1 MAIFRYPGGKER
13 GKQTIIS
20 FIPDDVD
27 EVCSPFLGGGA
38 VELDLGQRGIR
49 VHGYDLFEP
58 LVNCWQQIGI
68 DAGAVAD
75 AARQYHPLDR
85 DGFYRFQQSYFDI
98 PDPVTQAAAFFALN
112 RSSFSG
118 LTFSGG
124 YSGTDNRFTLS
135 SIDKLA
141 RTAIPNIIVEEADF
155 ATSLSR
161 HPGTFVYADPPYL
174 LPPAKATLY
183 GFKGDAHR
191 DFDHR
196 RLADVLRSRPGCWL
210 LSYNDA
216 PAVRRLY
223 EGFAMVA
230 ASWTYGTGK
239 VGAELLIFSNELA
252 DAVGMTPLGR
262 RFGSSWQRDDDQIIQ
277 VA

>member
-13 GKQTIIS
+13 GKKTIAS

-27 EVCSPFLGGGA
+27 EVISPFIGGGA
-38 VELDLGQRGIR
+38 VELDLGQRGIQ
-49 VHGYDLFEP
+49 VHGFDVFAP
-58 LVNCWQQIGI
+58 LTNCWQQIKF

-75 AARQYHPLDR
+75 SARQFHPMDR
-85 DGFYRFQQSYFDI
+85 DGFYQLQKSYFYI
-98 PDPVTQAAAFFALN
+98 LDPVMQAAAFFAIN
-112 RSSFSG
+112 RSSYSG

-124 YSGTDNRFTLS
+124 FSGERFTPS

-141 RTAIPNIIVEEADF
+141 RTTIPNITVDQADF
-155 ATSLSR
+155 ELSLSR
-161 HPGTFVYADPPYL
+161 HPDTFVYADPPYL
-174 LPPAKATLY
+174 LTHEKSNLY
-183 GFKGDAHR
+183 GLRGDAHR
-191 DFDHR
+191 HFDHSL
-196 RLADVLRSRPGCWL
+196 LAEVLRNWSGSWL
-210 LSYNDA
+210 LSYNDTE
-216 PAVRRLY
+216 PVRRLY

-252 DAVGMTPLGR
+252 DAAGMTRLRR
-262 RFGSSWQRDDDQIIQ
+262 RFGCPWHRDDDLMIQ

>member
-85 DGFYRFQQSYFDI
+85 DGFYQLQKTYFSI
-98 PDPVTQAAAFFALN
+98 PDPVMQAGAYFALN
-112 RSSFSG
+112 RASYSG

-124 YSGTDNRFTLS
+124 YSGERFTTS
-135 SIDKLA
+135 CINKLA
-141 RTAIPNIIVEEADF
+141 RTTIPNISIQQADF
-155 ATSLSR
+155 STSLSW
-161 HPGTFVYADPPYL
+161 HPDAFAYLDPPYL
-174 LPPAKATLY
+174 LPPEKSNLY
-183 GFKGDAHR
+183 GIKGDAHR
-191 DFDHR
+191 NFDHV

-210 LSYNDA
+210 LSYNNDET
-216 PAVRRLY
+216 VRRLY
-223 EGFAMVA
+223 EGFAMVS
-230 ASWTYGTGK
+230 ASWAYGTGK
-239 VGAELLIFSNELA
+239 VGAELLVFSHNLA

-262 RFGSSWQRDDDQIIQ
+262 RFSCSWHRDDDQMIQ

>member
-13 GKQTIIS
+13 GKKTIAS

-27 EVCSPFLGGGA
+27 EVISPFLGGGSI
-38 VELDLGQRGIR
+38 ELDLDQRGIL
-49 VHGYDLFEP
+49 VHGFDVFAP
-58 LVNCWQQIGI
+58 LVNCWQQIKVN
-68 DAGAVAD
+68 AGAVAD
-75 AARQYHPLDR
+75 AARQFHPMDR
-85 DGFYRFQQSYFDI
+85 NAFYELQQSYFGI
-98 PDPVTQAAAFFALN
+98 ADPLTQAAAFFAIN

-124 YSGTDNRFTLS
+124 FSSERFTTS
-135 SIDKLA
+135 CINKLA
-141 RTAIPNIIVEEADF
+141 RTTIPNISVEQADF
-155 ATSLSR
+155 ETSLSR
-161 HPGTFVYADPPYL
+161 HPDTFVYADPPYL
-174 LPPAKATLY
+174 LTHEKSNLY

-191 DFDHR
+191 NFDHV

-252 DAVGMTPLGR
+252 DSVGMTPMGR
-262 RFGSSWQRDDDQIIQ
+262 RFSGSWHRDDEGLIQ

>member
-13 GKQTIIS
+13 GKKTIIS
-20 FIPDDVD
+20 FIPEHVD

-38 VELDLGQRGIR
+38 VELDLNQRGIQ
-49 VHGYDLFEP
+49 VHGYDVFQP
-58 LVNCWQQIGI
+58 LVNCWRQIGI
-68 DAGAVAD
+68 NPGAVAET
-75 AARQYHPLDR
+75 ARLFYPLDR
-85 DGFYRFQQSYFDI
+85 DGFYQLQKSYFSI
-98 PDPVTQAAAFFALN
+98 PDPVTQAAAFFAIN

-124 YSGTDNRFTLS
+124 YSGERFTLS

-141 RTAIPNIIVEEADF
+141 RTATPNLTVEEADF
-155 ATSLSR
+155 ETSLSL
-161 HPGTFVYADPPYL
+161 HPDAFAYLDPPYL
-174 LPPAKATLY
+174 LAASKSNLY
-183 GFKGDAHR
+183 GIRGDAHR
-191 DFDHR
+191 DFDHG
-196 RLADVLRSRPGCWL
+196 RLADVLRSRLGCWL

-262 RFGSSWQRDDDQIIQ
+262 RFESAWHRDDEGLIQ

>member
-1 MAIFRYPGGKER
+1 MAIFRYPGGKDR
-13 GKQTIIS
+13 GKKTIIS
-20 FIPDDVD
+20 FIPEYVD
-27 EVCSPFLGGGA
+27 EVISPFLGGGA
-38 VELDLGQRGIR
+38 VELDLSKRGIQ

-58 LVNCWQQIGI
+58 LVNCWKQIKL
-68 DAGAVAD
+68 DAGAVAET
-75 AARQYHPLDR
+75 ARLFYPLDR
-85 DGFYRFQQSYFDI
+85 DGFYQLQKSYFSI

-112 RSSFSG
+112 RASYSG

-124 YSGTDNRFTLS
+124 YSGERFTTS
-135 SIDKLA
+135 CINKLA
-141 RTAIPNIIVEEADF
+141 RTTIPNISIQQADF

-161 HPGTFVYADPPYL
+161 HPDIFVYADPPYL
-174 LPPAKATLY
+174 LTHEKSNLY

-210 LSYNDA
+210 LSYNNDES
-216 PAVRRLY
+216 VRRLY

-239 VGAELLIFSNELA
+239 VGAELLVFSDELA

-262 RFGSSWQRDDDQIIQ
+262 RFESSWHRDDEGLIQ

>member
-13 GKQTIIS
+13 GKKTIAS

-27 EVCSPFLGGGA
+27 EVISPFLGGGA
-38 VELDLGQRGIR
+38 VELDLGQRGIL
-49 VHGYDLFEP
+49 VHGFDVFAP
-58 LVNCWQQIGI
+58 LANCWQQIKF

-75 AARQYHPLDR
+75 AARKFHPMDR
-85 DGFYRFQQSYFDI
+85 NGFDQLQKSYFDI
-98 PDPVTQAAAFFALN
+98 PDPVMQAGAYFALN
-112 RSSFSG
+112 RASYSG

-124 YSGTDNRFTLS
+124 YSGERFTTS
-135 SIDKLA
+135 CINKLA
-141 RTAIPNIIVEEADF
+141 RTTIPNISIQQADF
-155 ATSLSR
+155 TTSLSR
-161 HPGTFVYADPPYL
+161 HPDTFVYADPPYL
-174 LPPAKATLY
+174 LTHEKSNLY

-191 DFDHR
+191 YFDHG

-239 VGAELLIFSNELA
+239 VGAELLVFSHDLA

-262 RFGSSWQRDDDQIIQ
+262 RFESSWHRDDEGLIQ